1 MLRHVI
7 FLLFVVVLSS
17 CSKDSPDGKWD
28 DNIKLSTKYV
38 EFSSAQDS
46 VIITTEGSW
55 WWINAIMLGDSTYN
69 YFNNDIDFE
78 SDSYTIS
85 EDSFVVEK
93 RDSYTLSVR
102 MEANNDNKARTLK
115 LSLQAGDYFDDVTI
129 LQAAN

>member
-1 MLRHVI
+1 MIRQVI

-17 CSKDSPDGKWD
+17 CSKDSPIGKWD

-55 WWINAIMLGDSTYN
+55 WWINAIMLGDSTYS
-69 YFNNDIDFE
+69 YFNNDVDFG

-93 RDSYTLSVR
+93 RDSYTLFVR
-102 MEANNDNKARTLK
+102 MEANNDDKERTLK
-115 LSLQAGDYFDDVTI
+115 LFLQAGDYFDGVTI